1 MATKKATKAAVVP
14 VEGTPEEKLTAL
26 REAIKHIEESFG
38 AGAVMRLGD
47 ESRRQSVDALPTGIL
62 ELDRAL
68 GVGGFPRGRIIEI
81 YGPESSGKTT
91 VALHAIAETQKN
103 GGLTA
108 FVDAEHA
115 LDPVY
120 ARALGVDVDNLYVS
134 QPNSGEEALDIAE
147 ALGRSGALDLIV
159 VDSVSA
165 LVPRAEIEGLMGESH
180 VGLQARLMSQAMRK
194 LAPTMFKS
202 NTTLLFINQLRQKV
216 GVLYGSPEVTTG
228 GNALKYYASVRID
241 VRRGDPIKKSEDTIG
256 NRTRMKVS
264 KNKVAPPLQVA
275 IADMYFG
282 TGFDRM
288 ASIVSVGTE
297 MGIISKSGTWLSYGT
312 TRLGQ
317 GRDNARQFLLDNPET
332 AAEITAKVYA
342 EISGKAEE
350 AQPEA
355 PEEAAPA
362 EGAAAR
368 PKRTRKKAEAAPEA
382 EPISITPLE
391 AAAQK
396 EQEAAEE
403 PAPAAED

>member
-1 MATKKATKAAVVP
+1 MATKKATKLVAAP
-14 VEGTPEEKLTAL
+14 VNGTQEEKLTAL
-26 REAIKHIEESFG
+26 NEAIKHLEESFG

-47 ESRRQSVDALPTGIL
+47 ETRQTAVQALPTGIL
-62 ELDRAL
+62 ELDQAL
-68 GVGGFPRGRIIEI
+68 GVGGFPRGRIVEI

-91 VALHAIAETQKN
+91 VALHTIAETQKN

-120 ARALGVDVDNLYVS
+120 ARSLGVDVDNLYVS

-202 NTTLLFINQLRQKV
+202 DTTLLFINQLRQKV
-216 GVLYGSPEVTTG
+216 GVLYGSPEVTSG
-228 GNALKYYASVRID
+228 GNALKYYASVRVD
-241 VRRGDPIKKSEDTIG
+241 VRRGDPIKKGDDTIG

-275 IADMYFG
+275 VADMYFG
-282 TGFDRM
+282 SGFDRT
-288 ASIVSVGTE
+288 ASIISVGVET
-297 MGIISKSGTWLSYGT
+297 GIISKSGTWLSYDS

-332 AAEITAKVYA
+332 AEEITAKVYA
-342 EISGKAEE
+342 HIRGD
-350 AQPEA
+350 A
-355 PEEAAPA
+355 PEEESPGEPAAEESPA
-362 EGAAAR
+362 K
-368 PKRTRKKAEAAPEA
+368 PKRTRKKTDA
-382 EPISITPLE
+382 EPEPPAEEPEVTITPLE
-391 AAAQK
+391 AAAQ
-396 EQEAAEE
+396 QE
-403 PAPAAED
+403 

>member
-1 MATKKATKAAVVP
+1 MATKKASKFATGP
-14 VEGTPEEKLTAL
+14 VDGTPEEKLTAL
-26 REAIKHIEESFG
+26 NEAIKHIEESFG
-38 AGAVMRLGD
+38 TGAVMRLG
-47 ESRRQSVDALPTGIL
+47 ETRHQEVEAIPTGIL
-62 ELDRAL
+62 ELDQAL

-91 VALHAIAETQKN
+91 VALHTVAQTQKN

-108 FVDAEHA
+108 FIDAEHA

-165 LVPRAEIEGLMGESH
+165 LVPRAEIEGLMGDSH

-202 NTTLLFINQLRQKV
+202 DTTLVFINQLRQKV
-216 GVLYGSPEVTTG
+216 GVLYGNPEVTTG
-228 GNALKYYASVRID
+228 GNALKYYASVRVD
-241 VRRGDPIKKSEDTIG
+241 VRRGEPIKKGDDVIG
-256 NRTRMKVS
+256 NRTKMKVA

-275 IADMYFG
+275 VADMYFG
-282 TGFDRM
+282 SGFDRL
-288 ASIVSVGTE
+288 ASVVGVGVDT
-297 MGIISKSGTWLSYGT
+297 GVITKSGTWLSYDS

-317 GRDNARQFLLDNPET
+317 GRDKARQFLLDNPEL
-332 AAEITAKVYA
+332 AAEITAKVY
-342 EISGKAEE
+342 ERIS

-355 PEEAAPA
+355 APETPPAEEAP
-362 EGAAAR
+362 EK
-368 PKRTRKKAEAAPEA
+368 PKRTRKKVEPEA
-382 EPISITPLE
+382 PPAEEVAITPLE
-391 AAAQK
+391 AAAQ
-396 EQEAAEE
+396 QE
-403 PAPAAED
+403 